1 MPINNI
7 ILILLLLCASITGYA
22 QPDTSTLAT
31 TPVSRYRISLL
42 TCGPGPEVWETFGH
56 ACIRVIDS
64 SRNDGERDKIYNYGF
79 FEVSEGNSIWKQA
92 FSGRVRDLLDTITYE
107 ELMYEYRIKQRSLIE
122 QEFLLTTAQK
132 DSVVA
137 FLKNNLKQQFRYYE
151 FDTFYD
157 NCSTRI
163 RDLFE
168 TLFGNRFIAGKAL
181 PPNTKI
187 TFRDVTV
194 TPLCPAQNKYWFGLG
209 VNLLYASRTDRVMSE
224 RDALFSPVFLS
235 RSFTLGTLD
244 GKKIIGDP
252 IEIQKDNVM
261 WTNDINMPMY
271 ISFALAILTIT
282 SLVYNKNKLYI
293 NAMTT
298 IVMVLTGLIGCLAIY
313 AWTMDGEP
321 AWKENYN
328 ILWAMPLNLLFPVMG
343 IKTKTKY
350 SFVCLIL
357 IVIAIVFNVLRIQVL
372 PLTEVGALIL
382 ALIWIHSVNLKKSIG
397 SFPLSIYP

>member
-1 MPINNI
+1 MMWRNY
-7 ILILLLLCASITGYA
+7 LIVLLLLFCNSYYSFAL
-22 QPDTSTLAT
+22 PDTSLADV
-31 TPVSRYRISLL
+31 PPASHYRISLL

-64 SRNDGERDKIYNYGF
+64 SRNDAERDKIYNYGF

-107 ELMYEYRIKQRSLIE
+107 ELMYEYRIKQRSITE

-168 TLFGNRFIAGKAL
+168 ILFGKRYIAGNVL
-181 PPNTKI
+181 PPNSKL

-224 RDALFSPVFLS
+224 REALFSPVFLS
-235 RSFTLGTLD
+235 RSFSSGTLD
-244 GKKIIGDP
+244 GKKILGDP
-252 IEIQKDNVM
+252 IEIQKDNVT
-261 WTNDINMPMY
+261 WTNDINQPMY
-271 ISFALAILTIT
+271 ISIALAILTIVC
-282 SLVYNKNKLYI
+282 LMYIKNKLCI
-293 NAMTT
+293 HVITT
-298 IVMVLTGLIGCLAIY
+298 IVMLLTGLIGCLLIY
-313 AWTMDGEP
+313 TWTLDGEP

-328 ILWAMPLNLLFPVMG
+328 ILWAMPINLLYPVMG

-350 SFVCLIL
+350 SFICLVL
-357 IVIAIVFNVLRIQVL
+357 IVIALAFNLFRIQVL
-372 PLTEVGALIL
+372 PLTEVGYLIL
-382 ALIWIHSVNLKKSIG
+382 ALIWIHSFNLKKNIG
-397 SFPLSIYP
+397 SFSLS